1 LKLLQAED
9 IHKHYGGAQ
18 ALRGASLFVRG
29 GEVHALVGENGAGKS
44 TLARILAGSTHADS
58 GRILIDEQPVTIA
71 TPRDAQRLGIGII
84 YQELDLFRH
93 LTVAENLVTGNAE
106 LQGRRMEEFCRPF
119 LDAVGLDCSP
129 RRMVSTLSIGQMQ
142 LVAIARA
149 LSTNAQLIL
158 MDEPTSALFEDA
170 AERLFALIAGLKQ
183 RGVAIVYVSH
193 KMDEIFRLSDRITVL
208 RDGLTVGSVETRDAS
223 PSAVIRMMIGRDL
236 EADQRE
242 PRTAGEVVLS
252 VDGLSTA
259 KLRAVSFELRR
270 GEVLGVAGL
279 VGSGRSELGAALF
292 GMDRVTGGA
301 IRKNGTVG
309 LVPEDRRYQGLM
321 MQMSVAE
328 NGTMA
333 VLPRMQTAG
342 FVKRRRELREME
354 NVGRQLGLH
363 CRSLDDAVSTLSGG
377 NQQKVLLARW
387 LLANPDVL
395 FLDDPARGIDVG
407 AKEDIYRAIDG
418 LARRGKGVILVS
430 SELPELVRCCDR
442 ILVLCEGRV
451 TATFSAADASQE
463 KIMAAATNAGG
474 AN

>member
-170 AERLFALIAGLKQ
+170 AERLFALIAGLKH
-183 RGVAIVYVSH
+183 RGVAIVYAFEDRPAATDPH
-193 KMDEIFRLSDRITVL
+193 LPLWKRTAARL
-208 RDGLTVGSVETRDAS
+208 
-223 PSAVIRMMIGRDL
+223 L
-236 EADQRE
+236 EAD
-242 PRTAGEVVLS
+242 
-252 VDGLSTA
+252 
-259 KLRAVSFELRR
+259 
-270 GEVLGVAGL
+270 
-279 VGSGRSELGAALF
+279 
-292 GMDRVTGGA
+292 
-301 IRKNGTVG
+301 
-309 LVPEDRRYQGLM
+309 
-321 MQMSVAE
+321 
-328 NGTMA
+328 
-333 VLPRMQTAG
+333 
-342 FVKRRRELREME
+342 
-354 NVGRQLGLH
+354 
-363 CRSLDDAVSTLSGG
+363 
-377 NQQKVLLARW
+377 
-387 LLANPDVL
+387 
-395 FLDDPARGIDVG
+395 
-407 AKEDIYRAIDG
+407 
-418 LARRGKGVILVS
+418 
-430 SELPELVRCCDR
+430 
-442 ILVLCEGRV
+442 
-451 TATFSAADASQE
+451 
-463 KIMAAATNAGG
+463 
-474 AN
+474 